1 MIIAMNTVKSDLF
14 FLDNN
19 NTNNLY
25 DGYIICVGIC
35 IRLLK
40 LYFLYHR
47 SIINKVAFRILFQF
61 SSVQFSCSFVSGSL
75 QPHGLQHARLPC
87 PSLSDVISLSIL
99 QICYI

>member
-40 LYFLYHR
+40 LYF
-47 SIINKVAFRILFQF
+47 IIDQLLIR
-61 SSVQFSCSFVSGSL
+61 
-75 QPHGLQHARLPC
+75 
-87 PSLSDVISLSIL
+87 
-99 QICYI
+99 